1 MAFRFFHARHDTAGT
16 FTNRRARQHDNSATG
31 NKTNEKNGRMNRKRP
46 AGSEAGKTG
55 PDGIHDHVTVPA
67 GGIAETRE
75 ASESFSVRR
84 TDVSRFAGAKAGR
97 KKSRDP
103 VARNV
108 RFLPDAIRSPLL
120 KRGERFPYRAK
131 RAGSFRYA
139 LPMAPRRTVQVPP
152 AGSPMSWK
160 RTFPSAGGNL
170 PVRPTASVRIRT
182 FLTIP
187 ETELSG

>member
-1 MAFRFFHARHDTAGT
+1 
-16 FTNRRARQHDNSATG
+16 
-31 NKTNEKNGRMNRKRP
+31 MNRKCL
-46 AGSEAGKTG
+46 AGSKTGKTG

-103 VARNV
+103 VTRNV
-108 RFLPDAIRSPLL
+108 RFLPDAIRSPPL
-120 KRGERFPYRAK
+120 KRRERFLYRAK
-131 RAGSFRYA
+131 RAGLFRYA
-139 LPMAPRRTVQVPP
+139 LPMAPLRTVQVPP
-152 AGSPMSWK
+152 AGSPMSRK
-160 RTFPSAGGNL
+160 RTFPSVGGTL
-170 PVRPTASVRIRT
+170 PFYPAASVRIGT